1 MALCHHLCCFFVVF
15 ALFVEFLVVVSDMS
29 VVFSEELIVCFLAGA
44 VLGGAR
50 GRRGKFIQIIFS
62 EFM

>member
-1 MALCHHLCCFFVVF
+1 MF
-15 ALFVEFLVVVSDMS
+15 ALFVEFLVVVSDWS